1 MSQVSILGQREQ
13 GQDVRTQNILA
24 VLSLSNIVKTSLGPQ
39 GLDKML
45 VDDIGDVTITND
57 GATILK
63 QLEVT
68 HPAAK
73 VLVELSQI
81 QDREVGDGTTSV
93 VILAA
98 ELLKRGNELVKNGI
112 HATSVMSGF
121 RMALKESVKFLTK
134 NLTVKVD
141 SLGREAL
148 INACKTSMSSKLL
161 NAESDFFSNLVVNA
175 MQNVGTVKPDGSKSY
190 PVKAVHILKTHGMS
204 SKDSVLVDGY
214 AIEATRS
221 SQGMPTSLKDCK
233 IAFVD
238 FNLNKYRLAMGVQ
251 VLVHDPEALDK
262 IRQAEM
268 DVAKKRCQML
278 IDSGANVI
286 LCARGIDDFALK
298 YFVEAGVIAIRRVPK
313 TDLRRIANNTGG
325 RVVVSLADI
334 DGEES
339 FDASCLGTCESVYEK
354 RVGDWEYMFFEGMSK
369 TRAQTII
376 LRGAND
382 FFLDEVER
390 SMHDS
395 MCVIKRVLE
404 SNSIVAGG
412 GSVEMALFVY
422 LDDYARTL
430 GSREQLAVA
439 EFAEALLIIPK
450 VLALNAAK
458 DATELLAKLRTYH
471 HAAQRSDAADEK
483 KKALWYSGLELM
495 QGKVRNNLAHGV
507 VEPAMS
513 KVKSLRFAT
522 EAAITILRIDDSIR
536 LAKPQEG
543 QPGMPM

>member
-1 MSQVSILGQREQ
+1 
-13 GQDVRTQNILA
+13 
-24 VLSLSNIVKTSLGPQ
+24 
-39 GLDKML
+39 ML

-98 ELLKRGNELVKNGI
+98 ELLRRGNELVKNNI
-112 HATSVMSGF
+112 HATSVMAGF
-121 RMALKESVKFLTK
+121 RLALRESVKFISSQLS
-134 NLTVKVD
+134 VKVD
-141 SLGREAL
+141 TLGQDAL
-148 INACKTSMSSKLL
+148 INAAKTSMSSKLL
-161 NAESDFFSNLVVNA
+161 NAESDFFANLVVKA
-175 MQNVGTVKPDGSKSY
+175 MQNVGTVKSDGSKSY

-204 SKDSVLVDGY
+204 SKDSTLVDGY

-221 SQGMPTSLKDCK
+221 SQGMPTSIKDAK

-268 DVAKKRCQML
+268 DVTKKRCQML
-278 IDSGANVI
+278 VDAGANVI

-313 TDLRRIANNTGG
+313 SDLRRIANNTGG
-325 RVVVSLADI
+325 KVVVSLADI

-339 FDASCLGTCESVYEK
+339 FEASSLGTCERVYEK
-354 RVGDWEYMFFEGMSK
+354 RVGDWEYMFFEGMSQ

-376 LRGAND
+376 LRGANE
-382 FFLDEVER
+382 FFLEEVER

-395 MCVIKRVLE
+395 LCVIKRVLE

-412 GSVEMALFVY
+412 GSVEMALSVY
-422 LDDYARTL
+422 LDEFARTL

-439 EFAEALLIIPK
+439 EFAEALLVIPK

-458 DATELLAKLRTYH
+458 DATELLAKLRMYH
-471 HAAQRSDAADEK
+471 NAAQKPDVPEEK
-483 KKALWYSGLELM
+483 KKKLKYSGLELM
-495 QGKVRNNLAHGV
+495 QGKVRDNLSNGV
-507 VEPAMS
+507 IEPAMS

-522 EAAITILRIDDSIR
+522 EAAITILRIDDCIR
-536 LAKPQEG
+536 LAKPEQG
-543 QPGMPM
+543 